1 VLNAHDIEELLTNVD
16 YHCSAAPYD
25 PTILLFEDDSILGFV
40 VLFETAEQLL
50 SQWKEKQG
58 QFIARMA
65 VELRRSSRKSWN
77 CYAVFLAHDKAET
90 EEMARLVDLEE
101 DLSLT
106 RKLVSDNVSS
116 VSDLRSVLMPILPIQ
131 NQISSTLLDQEG
143 VSARLSSWPEDA
155 RRVLETGGRATEM
168 IELLIKAQP

>member
-1 VLNAHDIEELLTNVD
+1 MLNALDVEAVFRDAD
-16 YHCSAAPYD
+16 YHCWAAPYD

-58 QFIARMA
+58 RFIARMS

-77 CYAVFLAHDKAET
+77 CYAVFLANEKAET
-90 EEMARLVDLEE
+90 DHLALLADLEE

-106 RKLVSDNVSS
+106 RKLVSDHVSS
-116 VSDLRSVLMPILPIQ
+116 VSDLQRVLMPILPIQ
-131 NQISSTLLDQEG
+131 NQISSTLLEQEG
-143 VSARLSSWPEDA
+143 VSSRLSSWPEDA
-155 RRVLETGGRATEM
+155 RRVLETGGSATE
-168 IELLIKAQP
+168 IVELLIEAQA

>member
-1 VLNAHDIEELLTNVD
+1 MLNSLDVEAVLRNAD
-16 YHCSAAPYD
+16 YHCWTAPYD
-25 PTILLFEDDSILGFV
+25 PAILLFEDDSILGFV

-77 CYAVFLAHDKAET
+77 CYAVFLVNEKAEI
-90 EEMARLVDLEE
+90 EYQARLADLEE
-101 DLSLT
+101 DLSLM
-106 RKLVSDNVSS
+106 RKLVSDHVSS
-116 VSDLRSVLMPILPIQ
+116 SNDLYRVLMPILPIQ
-131 NQISSTLLDQEG
+131 NQISSTLLEQEG

-155 RRVLETGGRATEM
+155 RRVLETANLRLVA
-168 IELLIKAQP
+168 